1 MQLTYKDLISSS
13 LVNNNNKVLR
23 NDNTEELTY
32 FIHDLKG
39 IQNIDVHT
47 ENLGITSKIQ
57 TFTVKNSQ
65 EMKDFIVSTYNKI
78 DEIIDLDF
86 SEKSNNDGSDI
97 DIYSITYSS
106 SFTENTVGQALFQ
119 TSEYGSWWDI
129 FWKDNDSSKHTLI
142 HEIGHTLGLSHPKDD
157 PFNIAWT
164 TDDTVM
170 SYNIGK
176 DGWNNWFTEKD
187 LNALKNIWGRE
198 NDNKI
203 INFDYNFSNY
213 SFKREADKSLKV
225 RTPYGEENI
234 TLMQSLSFS
243 DLTVDVEIDIKGI
256 FDQLTGVDEIT
267 GKIFRLYQS
276 AFNRF
281 PDRNGFNYW
290 VRNNNNQI
298 DTYKKSAAS
307 FIIAEEFENIYGSK
321 LQDIDY
327 VTEVYSNA
335 LGRLPDNDGLSYWL
349 NQLSKGIDSR
359 VDIIINFAESSESKD
374 LFQAQA
380 GLL

>member
-1 MQLTYKDLISSS
+1 MQLTYKDLISTT
-13 LVNNNNKVLR
+13 LVDNNNKVLQ
-23 NDNTEELTY
+23 NDDTEELTY
-32 FIHDLKG
+32 FIHDLRG

-47 ENLGITSKIQ
+47 EGLGITNQIQ
-57 TFTVKNSQ
+57 TFTVKYSQ
-65 EMKDFIVSTYNKI
+65 EMKDFIANTYKKI
-78 DEIIDLDF
+78 DDIIDLDF
-86 SEKSNNDGSDI
+86 TEKGDNDGSDI

-129 FWKDNDSSKHTLI
+129 FWVDNDSSKNTLI
-142 HEIGHTLGLSHPKDD
+142 HEIGHTLGLAHPKDD

-170 SYNIGK
+170 SYNRGK
-176 DGWNNWFTEKD
+176 EGWNDWFSKDD

-203 INFDYNFSNY
+203 INFDNNFSNY
-213 SFKREADKSLKV
+213 SFQRKVDKSLKIK
-225 RTPYGEENI
+225 TDYGDENI
-234 TLMQSLSFS
+234 SLMKSLSFS

-256 FDQLTGVDEIT
+256 FEQLTGVDEIT
-267 GKIFRLYQS
+267 GKIFRLYKS

-281 PDRNGFNYW
+281 PDRDGFNYW

-298 DTYKKSAAS
+298 DTYKKTAAS
-307 FIIAEEFENIYGSK
+307 FIIAEEFKNIYGSK

-335 LGRLPDNDGLSYWL
+335 LGRLPDNDGLNYWL